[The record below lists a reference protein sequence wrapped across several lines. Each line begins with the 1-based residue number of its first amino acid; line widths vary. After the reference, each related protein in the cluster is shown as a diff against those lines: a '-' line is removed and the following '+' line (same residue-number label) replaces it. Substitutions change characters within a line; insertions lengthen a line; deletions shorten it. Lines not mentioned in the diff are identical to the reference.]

1 MRFLS
6 KKEPIPESHP
16 SKMAKEPAPCDS
28 DSRNRL
34 KPKGQPETG
43 GEQLELD
50 FRLVMVEILGREAT
64 FRCQVCEID
73 DVKSLSQTF

>member
-1 MRFLS
+1 MSS
-6 KKEPIPESHP
+6 KTEEQV
-16 SKMAKEPAPCDS
+16 EQLEELD
-28 DSRNRL
+28 
-34 KPKGQPETG
+34 GQPETG

-73 DVKSLSQTF
+73 DVKSLSQIFDFA